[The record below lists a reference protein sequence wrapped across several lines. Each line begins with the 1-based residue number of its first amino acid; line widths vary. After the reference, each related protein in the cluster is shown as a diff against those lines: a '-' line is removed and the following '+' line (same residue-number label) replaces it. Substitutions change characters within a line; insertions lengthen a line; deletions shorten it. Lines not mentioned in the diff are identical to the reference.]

1 MTNRDGYGFADLVDI
16 EHLRELM
23 DLFFAVSSIS
33 SAILDPDG
41 KILVATGWQD
51 ICTQFHR
58 VHPVG
63 ARRCRESDEYIQEH
77 LHEKKYAQY
86 KCKNGLWEV
95 AVPIVIA
102 ERHVATLFLG
112 QFFYENERPDEDFFR
127 KQAEEFG
134 FDVNEYLTALNRV
147 PVFSRETVQHLIDY
161 NLSFVKLISKQ
172 GLRKLEL
179 AREIIEREKRE
190 RELRAK
196 SRELEERVRELNT
209 LFSLSRIVQ
218 QKGNSLGGILQ
229 GIVDVIPPAMRYPE
243 LSCTR
248 ISLKGQEFLTQN
260 FQETEWKYRRDIH
273 VREERVGY
281 LEVCLLEG
289 NADDDED
296 PFLDEEKGLIDVI
309 GERLGRIVQRNEA
322 EERLRESQ
330 ELLFQAQKMETLG
343 TLVAG
348 VAHEINNPTN
358 LIMLNVRLLQKIWPD
373 IQPIL
378 REQASREPAKKYG
391 GLSYD
396 FLDENIDQLLAD
408 MEMGGERI
416 TRCVKDLKDFARKS
430 EATEKKPMS
439 VNTAVENVLRLAR
452 VTVRKSKV
460 DLESALED
468 DLPLIEGDLQS
479 IEQIILNILLNG
491 VQAIDHDQ
499 GRVRVITG
507 FEKKTGRVFVS
518 VSDNGRGID
527 PAVSDRIYEPFLT
540 NRQDEGGLGL
550 GLSITK
556 NLTEIHGGEIA
567 FHSQRG
573 EGTTFSV
580 YLPCMGE

>member
-1 MTNRDGYGFADLVDI
+1 MTNRAGYGFADLVDI
-16 EHLRELM
+16 EHLQELM
-23 DLFFAVSSIS
+23 DLLFAVSSIP
-33 SAILDPDG
+33 SAIIDPDG
-41 KILVATGWQD
+41 SIQVATGWQD

-58 VHPVG
+58 VHPVT
-63 ARRCRESDEYIQEH
+63 AKRCLESDEYIQEH
-77 LHEKKYAQY
+77 LHKRKYVQY
-86 KCKNGLWEV
+86 KCKNGLWDV

-112 QFFYENERPDEDFFR
+112 QFFYENEQPDEDFFR

-134 FDVNEYLTALNRV
+134 FDVNEYLTALNRA
-147 PVFSRETVQHLIDY
+147 PVFSRETIQHLIDY
-161 NLSFVKLISKQ
+161 NLSFVKLISTQ
-172 GLRKLEL
+172 GLQKQEL
-179 AREIIEREKRE
+179 TREINEREKRE
-190 RELRAK
+190 RELLAK
-196 SRELEERVRELNT
+196 TRDLKERVKELNT
-209 LFSLSRIVQ
+209 LFSISRIVQ
-218 QKGNSLGGILQ
+218 QKGNLFGEILQ
-229 GIVDVIPPAMRYPE
+229 GVVDVIPPAMQYPE
-243 LSCTR
+243 LSCAR
-248 ISLKGQEFLTQN
+248 IFLKGQEFLTQN
-260 FQETEWKYRRDIH
+260 FQETERKYSCDIH
-273 VREERVGY
+273 VQEERIGLV
-281 LEVCLLEG
+281 EVCLLEE
-289 NADDDED
+289 NAEDDED

-330 ELLFQAQKMETLG
+330 ELLYQAQKMETLG

-358 LIMLNVRLLQKIWPD
+358 LIMLNVRLLQKMWPD

-378 REQASREPAKKYG
+378 REQSRREPAKKYA

-396 FLDENIDQLLAD
+396 FLDENIEQLLAD

-416 TRCVKDLKDFARKS
+416 TRCVKDLKDFARRS

-439 VNTAVENVLRLAR
+439 INTAVENALRLVRA
-452 VTVRKSKV
+452 TVRKLNV

-468 DLPLIEGDLQS
+468 GLPLIEGDLQS
-479 IEQIILNILLNG
+479 IEQIIVNILMNG

-507 FEKKTGRVFVS
+507 FEKKAGRVFVS

-556 NLTEIHGGEIA
+556 NLTEIHGGKIDYR
-567 FHSQRG
+567 SQRG

-580 YLPCMGE
+580 FLPCIGE